1 MSVSYNSQV
10 GDGIYQIQFESDNY
24 DDFKKVED
32 KIRELIDKRVNL
44 KLLTEQYSTKV
55 TVTETDISKVKLS
68 EQYNYGKLL

>member
-1 MSVSYNSQV
+1 MSISYNSQV
-10 GDGIYQIQFESDNY
+10 GDGIYQIQFESDSY

-44 KLLTEQYSTKV
+44 KLLTEQYNTKV

-68 EQYNYGKLL
+68 E

>member
-1 MSVSYNSQV
+1 MSISYNSQV
-10 GDGIYQIQFESDNY
+10 GDDVYKIQFESDSY

-44 KLLTEQYSTKV
+44 KLLTEQYNTKV

-68 EQYNYGKLL
+68 E

>member
-1 MSVSYNSQV
+1 MSISYNSQV
-10 GDGIYQIQFESDNY
+10 GDDVYKIQFESDSY

-44 KLLTEQYSTKV
+44 KLLAEQYNTKV

-68 EQYNYGKLL
+68 E

>member
-1 MSVSYNSQV
+1 MSISYNSQV
-10 GDGIYQIQFESDNY
+10 GDGVYQIQFESDSY

-44 KLLTEQYSTKV
+44 KLLTEQYNTKV

-68 EQYNYGKLL
+68 E

>member
-10 GDGIYQIQFESDNY
+10 GDGVYQIQFESDNY

-68 EQYNYGKLL
+68 E

>member
-1 MSVSYNSQV
+1 MSMSYNSQV
-10 GDGIYQIQFESDNY
+10 GDGVYQIQFESDSY

-44 KLLTEQYSTKV
+44 KLLAEQYNTKV

-68 EQYNYGKLL
+68 E